1 MKGLNIH
8 NLVATSLQSVTP
20 LFDIVIK
27 AYTGQVKDANL
38 DRIPS
43 YMDIPAKARVQLEN
57 TQNLKHI
64 EALNLT
70 LVYKRFY
77 IKASALSGLNRNL
90 GTGGDYIQFDNLFY
104 KIVQVKYDFKTQWF
118 AVVGAESDRLGE

>member
-1 MKGLNIH
+1 
-8 NLVATSLQSVTP
+8 LQSVTP